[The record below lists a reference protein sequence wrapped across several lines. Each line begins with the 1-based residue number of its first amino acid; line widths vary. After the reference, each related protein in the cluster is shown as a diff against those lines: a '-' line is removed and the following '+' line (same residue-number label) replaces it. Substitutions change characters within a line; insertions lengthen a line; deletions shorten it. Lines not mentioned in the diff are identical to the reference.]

1 MALMRSAMARS
12 RSPTKILVRKAEA
25 DEWQEITAT
34 ALKKARKGAEG
45 IEKKRKKALEAEAK
59 AAEKAIQQE
68 KTSAIVLEEDTSL
81 PQAIKSKIKYL
92 EKHRGQRVKV
102 SGWVHRL
109 RAQGKVIFL
118 VIRDGTGFLQVMLGG
133 KLYQSQIQDASLLT
147 NEATVEVF
155 GSLQAVPEGKSAP
168 GGHEVIADY
177 WKVIGHAPQGEDSY
191 LSRFNEETGPSILAD
206 LRHLVLRGETQSA
219 VLKLRTCLL
228 SSFRH
233 SLDSLDLKEVTPPCI
248 VQTQVEGG
256 STLFGFKYYDQE
268 AYLTQSSQLYLET
281 VLPALGDVY
290 CVQESFR
297 AETSHTR
304 RHLSEF
310 THLEAELAFLSF
322 DDLMTHIESA
332 ICNTIDHLLVTPG
345 VSELMAVLNPDFKKP
360 TRPFLRMKYS
370 DAIEWLIEHKIQH
383 VTEETEDLPD
393 DQKVYVDHKI
403 GDDIAEAAER
413 KMTDEIGRPIFLYGF
428 PSHLKA
434 FYMQKMKGQDG
445 EGPDGMVYT
454 ESCDL
459 LMPGVGEVVGGSM
472 RIHDA
477 DELLAA

>member
-1 MALMRSAMARS
+1 MATTSTSSSAEILEIYIEEQNGSDEIGDGSIQKPYQSAAQAVFNHNS
-12 RSPTKILVRKAEA
+12 SPNLKILVRKAEA

-133 KLYQSQIQDASLLT
+133 KLSQIQDASLLT

-332 ICNTIDHLLVTPG
+332 
-345 VSELMAVLNPDFKKP
+345 VSSLAL
-360 TRPFLRMKYS
+360 PF
-370 DAIEWLIEHKIQH
+370 E
-383 VTEETEDLPD
+383 
-393 DQKVYVDHKI
+393 
-403 GDDIAEAAER
+403 
-413 KMTDEIGRPIFLYGF
+413 
-428 PSHLKA
+428 PS
-434 FYMQKMKGQDG
+434 
-445 EGPDGMVYT
+445 E
-454 ESCDL
+454 
-459 LMPGVGEVVGGSM
+459 
-472 RIHDA
+472 
-477 DELLAA
+477 